1 MVFYEELHF
10 IQEQNRLPEKAF
22 LNGNGSTVYI
32 CTYILTI
39 DGKWIIEPYEYYEH
53 IKDISWQPKY
63 FWDHL
68 SLATNKFKHIK
79 RCDKCN
85 QQFIDTQVSTIKI
98 YFKSTEVSL
107 R

>member
-39 DGKWIIEPYEYYEH
+39 DGK
-53 IKDISWQPKY
+53 
-63 FWDHL
+63 
-68 SLATNKFKHIK
+68 
-79 RCDKCN
+79 
-85 QQFIDTQVSTIKI
+85 
-98 YFKSTEVSL
+98 
-107 R
+107 